1 METKNWIIIFIINE
15 DSLIQAISHIVNLI
29 VTQKLSKRAISRGVL
44 LKNKFLK
51 VLQNSEESTCAR
63 VSFLLKLQTEACNF
77 INKVTLAQVYSCE
90 FGEIFKNTFFGEH
103 L

>member
-1 METKNWIIIFIINE
+1 METKNWIIIFIIK

-29 VTQKLSKRAISRGVL
+29 VTQKLSKRAITRGVL
-44 LKNKFLK
+44 WKNKFLK
-51 VLQNSEESTCAR
+51 ILPNSEESTSAW